1 MIVLLETP
9 EKRRDIRLRL
19 YKDDV
24 FLIAHEAIKS
34 LKPSLTL
41 EELFASADQFTFFLL
56 ENDISDRDIMQYEI
70 DSLKAE
76 VPDELSFFL
85 LLSLSFVKLCALRE
99 TKDNAEKVA
108 RALVGFC
115 QEYDGFTDLLK
126 QLSKKE
132 KERWLDSKRVDLL
145 TYELRCVPQ
154 EVPSTD
160 GLTVVN
166 SIVDASLDLS
176 VEGMQHIENVLSEV
190 NDQNGHQYQK
200 ELNRLREARKKKS
213 KTIIHFGS
221 LNDIHDNEQV
231 NIGSK

>member
-1 MIVLLETP
+1 
-9 EKRRDIRLRL
+9 
-19 YKDDV
+19 V
-24 FLIAHEAIKS
+24 FLIALEAIKS

-76 VPDELSFFL
+76 VSDELSFFL
-85 LLSLSFVKLCALRE
+85 ILSLSFVKLSALRE

-126 QLSKKE
+126 QLLKKE
-132 KERWLDSKRVDLL
+132 QERWLDSKRVDLL
-145 TYELRCVPQ
+145 TYELKCIPK

-190 NDQNGHQYQK
+190 NDQDGHQYQK

-213 KTIIHFGS
+213 KTLFHFER
-221 LNDIHDNEQV
+221 LNDIHDNGKV
-231 NIGSK
+231 IIDSK

>member
-34 LKPSLTL
+34 IKPSLTL

-76 VPDELSFFL
+76 VSDELSFFL
-85 LLSLSFVKLCALRE
+85 ILSLSFFKLGALRE

-108 RALVGFC
+108 RALVSFC

-132 KERWLDSKRVDLL
+132 KERWLDNKRIDLL
-145 TYELRCVPQ
+145 TYELRCIPK

-160 GLTVVN
+160 GLTVMN

-213 KTIIHFGS
+213 KTILHFDR
-221 LNDIHDNEQV
+221 LNDIHDNGQV
-231 NIGSK
+231 TIDSK

>member
-24 FLIAHEAIKS
+24 FLIAHEAISK
-34 LKPSLTL
+34 LKPSISI
-41 EELFASADQFTFFLL
+41 EELFASADQFTSFLL
-56 ENDISDRDIMQYEI
+56 DNDISDRDVMQYET
-70 DSLKAE
+70 DSLKAD
-76 VPDELSFFL
+76 VSDELSFFL

-99 TKDNAEKVA
+99 TKGNAEKVA

-132 KERWLDSKRVDLL
+132 KERWLDNKRVDLL
-145 TYELRCVPQ
+145 TYELRCIEKEKQAENSQAIVA
-154 EVPSTD
+154 
-160 GLTVVN
+160 
-166 SIVDASLDLS
+166 SIVEAASGLS
-176 VEGMQHIENVLSEV
+176 VEGMQHVENALSEV
-190 NDQNGHQYQK
+190 NDKYEYRYQQ
-200 ELNRLREARKKKS
+200 ELDCLREARKKKS
-213 KTIIHFGS
+213 VSNINIDKM
-221 LNDIHDNEQV
+221 NDIHDNPNV

>member
-34 LKPSLTL
+34 IKPSLTL

-56 ENDISDRDIMQYEI
+56 DNDISDRDIMQYEI

-76 VPDELSFFL
+76 VSDELSFFL
-85 LLSLSFVKLCALRE
+85 ILSLSFFKLSALRK

-132 KERWLDSKRVDLL
+132 KERWLDNKRVDLL
-145 TYELRCVPQ
+145 KYELKCISQ

-213 KTIIHFGS
+213 KTLFHFER
-221 LNDIHDNEQV
+221 LNDIHDNGQV
-231 NIGSK
+231 IIDSK

>member
-76 VPDELSFFL
+76 VSDELSFFL
-85 LLSLSFVKLCALRE
+85 ILSLSFVKLSALRE

-126 QLSKKE
+126 QLLKKE
-132 KERWLDSKRVDLL
+132 QERWLDSKRVDLL
-145 TYELRCVPQ
+145 TYELKCIPK

-213 KTIIHFGS
+213 KTIIHFDS
-221 LNDIHDNEQV
+221 LNDIHDNGQV
-231 NIGSK
+231 TIGSK

>member
-34 LKPSLTL
+34 IKPSLTL

-76 VPDELSFFL
+76 VSDELSFFL
-85 LLSLSFVKLCALRE
+85 ILSLSFVKLSALRE

-126 QLSKKE
+126 QLLKKE
-132 KERWLDSKRVDLL
+132 QERWLDSKRIDLL
-145 TYELRCVPQ
+145 TYELRCIPQ

-213 KTIIHFGS
+213 KTIIHFDS
-221 LNDIHDNEQV
+221 LNDIHDNGQV
-231 NIGSK
+231 TIGSK

>member
-76 VPDELSFFL
+76 VSDELSFFL
-85 LLSLSFVKLCALRE
+85 ILSLSFVKLSALRE

-126 QLSKKE
+126 QLLKKE
-132 KERWLDSKRVDLL
+132 QERWLDSKRVDLL
-145 TYELRCVPQ
+145 TYELKCIPK

-200 ELNRLREARKKKS
+200 DLNRLREARKKKS
-213 KTIIHFGS
+213 KNLFHFDR
-221 LNDIHDNEQV
+221 LNDIHDNGKV
-231 NIGSK
+231 IIDSK

>member
-76 VPDELSFFL
+76 VSDELSFFL
-85 LLSLSFVKLCALRE
+85 ILSLSFVKLSALRE

-126 QLSKKE
+126 QLLKKE
-132 KERWLDSKRVDLL
+132 QERWLDSKRVDLL
-145 TYELRCVPQ
+145 TYELKCIPK
-154 EVPSTD
+154 EVLSTD

-200 ELNRLREARKKKS
+200 DLNRLREARKKKS
-213 KTIIHFGS
+213 KTLFHFER
-221 LNDIHDNEQV
+221 LNDIHDNGQV
-231 NIGSK
+231 TIDSK

>member
-76 VPDELSFFL
+76 VSDELSFFL
-85 LLSLSFVKLCALRE
+85 ILSLSFFKLSALRE
-99 TKDNAEKVA
+99 TKGNAEKVA

-132 KERWLDSKRVDLL
+132 KERWLDNKRVDLL
-145 TYELRCVPQ
+145 KYELKCISQ

-200 ELNRLREARKKKS
+200 DLNRLREARKKKS
-213 KTIIHFGS
+213 KTLFHFER
-221 LNDIHDNEQV
+221 LNDIHDNGQV
-231 NIGSK
+231 IIDSK

>member
-34 LKPSLTL
+34 IKPSLTL

-85 LLSLSFVKLCALRE
+85 LLSLSFFKLGALRK

-108 RALVGFC
+108 RPLVGFC

-132 KERWLDSKRVDLL
+132 HERWLDNKRVDLL
-145 TYELRCVPQ
+145 TYELKCIPK

-190 NDQNGHQYQK
+190 NDQNGHQYQE

-213 KTIIHFGS
+213 KTLFHFER
-221 LNDIHDNEQV
+221 LNDIHGNGQV

>member
-56 ENDISDRDIMQYEI
+56 DNDISDRDIMQYEI

-76 VPDELSFFL
+76 VSDELSFFL
-85 LLSLSFVKLCALRE
+85 ILSLSFVKLSALRE

-126 QLSKKE
+126 QLLKKE
-132 KERWLDSKRVDLL
+132 QERWLDSKRVDLL
-145 TYELRCVPQ
+145 TYELKCIPK

-200 ELNRLREARKKKS
+200 DLNRLREARKKKS
-213 KTIIHFGS
+213 KTLFHFER
-221 LNDIHDNEQV
+221 LNDIHDNGKV
-231 NIGSK
+231 IIDSK

>member
-56 ENDISDRDIMQYEI
+56 DNDISDRDIMQYEI

-85 LLSLSFVKLCALRE
+85 ILSLSFVKLSALRE

-132 KERWLDSKRVDLL
+132 KERWLDNKRIDLL
-145 TYELRCVPQ
+145 TYELKCIPK

-213 KTIIHFGS
+213 KTILHFDR
-221 LNDIHDNEQV
+221 LNDIHDNGQV
-231 NIGSK
+231 IIDSK

>member
-56 ENDISDRDIMQYEI
+56 DNDISDRDIMQYEI

-76 VPDELSFFL
+76 VSDELSFFL
-85 LLSLSFVKLCALRE
+85 ILSLSFVKLSALRE

-126 QLSKKE
+126 QLLKKE
-132 KERWLDSKRVDLL
+132 QERWLDSKRVDLL
-145 TYELRCVPQ
+145 TYELKCIPK

-200 ELNRLREARKKKS
+200 DLNLLREARKKKS
-213 KTIIHFGS
+213 KTLFHFER
-221 LNDIHDNEQV
+221 LNDIHDNGKV
-231 NIGSK
+231 IIDSK

>member
-70 DSLKAE
+70 DGLKAE
-76 VPDELSFFL
+76 VSDELSFFL

-99 TKDNAEKVA
+99 TKGNAEKIA

-126 QLSKKE
+126 QLLKKE
-132 KERWLDSKRVDLL
+132 QERWLDSKRVDLL
-145 TYELRCVPQ
+145 TYELKCIPK

-160 GLTVVN
+160 GLTIVN

-190 NDQNGHQYQK
+190 SEQNGHQYQK

-213 KTIIHFGS
+213 KTIIHFDS
-221 LNDIHDNEQV
+221 LNDIHDNRQV
-231 NIGSK
+231 TIGSK

>member
-76 VPDELSFFL
+76 VSDELSFFL
-85 LLSLSFVKLCALRE
+85 ILSLSFFKLSALRE
-99 TKDNAEKVA
+99 TKGNAEKVA

-126 QLSKKE
+126 QLLKKE
-132 KERWLDSKRVDLL
+132 QERWLDSKRVDLL
-145 TYELRCVPQ
+145 TYELKCIPK
-154 EVPSTD
+154 EVLSTD

-200 ELNRLREARKKKS
+200 DLNRLREARKKKS
-213 KTIIHFGS
+213 KTLFHFER
-221 LNDIHDNEQV
+221 LNDIHDNGQV
-231 NIGSK
+231 IIDSK

>member
-76 VPDELSFFL
+76 VSDELSFFL
-85 LLSLSFVKLCALRE
+85 ILSLSFVKLSALRE

-126 QLSKKE
+126 QLLKKE
-132 KERWLDSKRVDLL
+132 QERWLDSKRVDLL
-145 TYELRCVPQ
+145 TYELKCIPK

-190 NDQNGHQYQK
+190 NDQDGHQYQK

-213 KTIIHFGS
+213 KTLFHFER
-221 LNDIHDNEQV
+221 LNDIHDNGKV
-231 NIGSK
+231 IIDSK

>member
-34 LKPSLTL
+34 IKPSLTL

-76 VPDELSFFL
+76 VSDELSFFL
-85 LLSLSFVKLCALRE
+85 ILSLSFFKLSALRE
-99 TKDNAEKVA
+99 TKGNAEKVA

-132 KERWLDSKRVDLL
+132 KERWLDNKRVDLL
-145 TYELRCVPQ
+145 TYELRCIEKEEQ
-154 EVPSTD
+154 AD
-160 GLTVVN
+160 NGQAVVA
-166 SIVDASLDLS
+166 SIVEAASGLS
-176 VEGMQHIENVLSEV
+176 VEGMQHVENALSEV
-190 NDQNGHQYQK
+190 NDKYEYRYQQ
-200 ELNRLREARKKKS
+200 ELDCLREARKKKS
-213 KTIIHFGS
+213 VSNINIGTM
-221 LNDIHDNEQV
+221 NDIHDNPNV

>member
-1 MIVLLETP
+1 MIVLLDTP

-34 LKPSLTL
+34 IKPSLTL

-56 ENDISDRDIMQYEI
+56 DNDISDRDIMQYEI

-76 VPDELSFFL
+76 VSDELSFFL
-85 LLSLSFVKLCALRE
+85 ILSLSFFKLGALRE

-108 RALVGFC
+108 RALVSFC

-132 KERWLDSKRVDLL
+132 KERWLDNKRIDLL
-145 TYELRCVPQ
+145 TYELRCIPK

-160 GLTVVN
+160 GLTVMN

-213 KTIIHFGS
+213 KTLFHFER
-221 LNDIHDNEQV
+221 LNDIHGNGQV